1 MFKELSKGLAKSG
14 RDWRDI
20 AQTQRLI
27 DSYERDRRGS
37 ARRRDQ
43 LQELDRLTRERDR
56 LSGQLLD
63 ATTTLGG
70 TSPPAYVA
78 PREVA
83 AVRRKIAALDLRL
96 RRMVAEPNPR
106 SGLIEKLGADLKVE
120 MSVLGHQILLILGIV
135 VAYIIFF
142 GALLW
147 IFPYVWNWFW
157 SFP

>member
-1 MFKELSKGLAKSG
+1 M
-14 RDWRDI
+14 
-20 AQTQRLI
+20 
-27 DSYERDRRGS
+27 
-37 ARRRDQ
+37 
-43 LQELDRLTRERDR
+43 
-56 LSGQLLD
+56 LD

-70 TSPPAYVA
+70 TPPPAYVA

-96 RRMVAEPNPR
+96 RRTVAEPNPR
-106 SGLIEKLGADLKVE
+106 SGLIEKLGAELKVE

-147 IFPYVWNWFW
+147 ILPYVWNWFW